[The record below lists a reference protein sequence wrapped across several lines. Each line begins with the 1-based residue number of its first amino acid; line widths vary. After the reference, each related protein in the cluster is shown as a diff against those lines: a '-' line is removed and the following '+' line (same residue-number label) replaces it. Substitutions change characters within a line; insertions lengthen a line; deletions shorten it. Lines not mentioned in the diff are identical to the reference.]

1 MKKWLLAVG
10 FVLLISALPG
20 IARAQTALVVYYA
33 NNTGP
38 GSAVDQTLRLIN
50 VGQLGTPMTSPAG
63 DICANFYVFDTDEA
77 MIACC
82 SCRMPPNALASASIG
97 HELTNRPLTSVIPRA
112 GVIKILPII
121 AGTVPCSPIAPFASP
136 NASLVRAFSTH
147 VEVSGP
153 ATYITETALQPSP
166 LSSDGAEFLTNA
178 CLFLQYLAGN
188 GSKGTCGCT
197 TPGR

>member
-1 MKKWLLAVG
+1 MKNWFLEVG
-10 FVLLISALPG
+10 LVLLISALPS
-20 IARAQTALVVYYA
+20 ISTAQTAIVDYYA

-63 DICANFYVFDTDEA
+63 DICANLYVFDTNEA

-82 SCRMPPNALASASIG
+82 SCRMPPNALASASVG
-97 HELTNRPLTSVIPRA
+97 HELTNHPLTSVIPSA
-112 GVIKILPII
+112 GLIKILPII

-136 NASLVRAFSTH
+136 NASLVKAFSTH
-147 VEVSGP
+147 VQVSGP
-153 ATYITETALQPSP
+153 ATYITETALPP
-166 LSSDGAEFLTNA
+166 VRLSSEGAAFLSNT
-178 CLFLQYLAGN
+178 CLFLQYLAGSE
-188 GSKGTCGCT
+188 GKGTCGCT